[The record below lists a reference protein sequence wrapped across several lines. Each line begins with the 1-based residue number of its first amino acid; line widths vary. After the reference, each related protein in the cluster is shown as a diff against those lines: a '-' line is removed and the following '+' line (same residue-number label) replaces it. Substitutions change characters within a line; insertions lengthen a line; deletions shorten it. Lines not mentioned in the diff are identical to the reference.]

1 MDIVSEWIW
10 LLREAVDIFHD
21 EQLAEHGGLPGIKDE
36 NALEAALA
44 RPVNKAAYENPDVF
58 ELAAAYLFGIAKNHP
73 FSDGNKRTAF
83 VAAYVFLRMHGWQVE
98 ATQGEIIEFV
108 LAVASGEIDEVGAA
122 MFFRDYCRSM
132 AAGTE

>member
-1 MDIVSEWIW
+1 MSEWTW

-83 VAAYVFLRMHGWQVE
+83 VASYVFLRIHGWLVE

-122 MFFRDYCRSM
+122 MFFRDYCQRIGGE
-132 AAGTE
+132 A